1 MLREIIRLLETATK
15 EQLQTVYSFVLR
27 LLSK

>member
-15 EQLQTVYSFVLR
+15 EQLQTVYSFVISLI
-27 LLSK
+27 K